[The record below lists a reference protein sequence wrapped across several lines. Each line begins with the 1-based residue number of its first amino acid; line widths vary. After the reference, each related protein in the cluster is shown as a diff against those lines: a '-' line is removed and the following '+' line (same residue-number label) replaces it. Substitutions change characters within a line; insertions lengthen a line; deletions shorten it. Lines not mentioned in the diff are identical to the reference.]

1 MKGVGEIGGAEGGV
15 QTERGHNKAGGRGWR
30 DGGETEGAGMIET
43 AEEEK
48 TGRGGVG
55 EQGGGEDDEITEETE
70 GAGGGG
76 GRRDRGTG
84 GVEEGGGEKGEEVG
98 EVQ

>member
-30 DGGETEGAGMIET
+30 DGGETEGAG
-43 AEEEK
+43 
-48 TGRGGVG
+48 
-55 EQGGGEDDEITEETE
+55 
-70 GAGGGG
+70 GGG